1 MMLHWGI
8 TSINVFQTS
17 KDKAE
22 ELQAQDGKGTKDKQK
37 NVKSKTQSH
46 RIVEKQ
52 WESGLQQ
59 DLWPMEV
66 IISG

>member
-52 WESGLQQ
+52 
-59 DLWPMEV
+59 
-66 IISG
+66 